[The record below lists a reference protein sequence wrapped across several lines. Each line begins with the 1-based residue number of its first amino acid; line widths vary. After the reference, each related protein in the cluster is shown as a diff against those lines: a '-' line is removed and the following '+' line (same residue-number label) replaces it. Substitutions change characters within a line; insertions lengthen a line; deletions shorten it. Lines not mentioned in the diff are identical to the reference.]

1 MDSQELQES
10 MVMMKDGQL
19 MTVRNGELVLLRDE
33 ITMPDGTR
41 VQPDGNLL
49 MADGTSRRLSE
60 GETLRVVGV
69 QADSTIMPETGR
81 AQETIERRQPGDA
94 ESPSDNQL
102 KEEMEDEELSDQM

>member
-41 VQPDGNLL
+41 VQSDGNLL

-60 GETLRVVGV
+60 GETLRVVGG
-69 QADSTIMPETGR
+69 QADAAIMPDFGPTEETTNTE
-81 AQETIERRQPGDA
+81 AHD
-94 ESPSDNQL
+94 PS
-102 KEEMEDEELSDQM
+102 